1 MWSATRVAKRT
12 VTRTSF
18 PNPERKALSAALMC
32 ACGDSPHRQTCLPA
46 GYCLSR
52 ARLRH
57 LQESDWVVV
66 TEDSVPVGLAAYKR
80 ADGEVRVIHELLLDQ
95 TLDAANAVRVTEE
108 LLSALEMVAYDDGIR
123 CLTFLLRCS
132 VVIGPF
138 EQRGYRSLVLDSSGM
153 WLQRTLGWLGWCET
167 RSERPH

>member
-1 MWSATRVAKRT
+1 M
-12 VTRTSF
+12 F
-18 PNPERKALSAALMC
+18 GC
-32 ACGDSPHRQTCLPA
+32 CGSLNRQTCLPA

-57 LQESDWVVV
+57 LEESDWVVV
-66 TEDSVPVGLAAYKR
+66 TDDSVPVGLAAYKR

-95 TLDAANAVRVTEE
+95 TLDASGAVRVTEA

-132 VVIGPF
+132 VVMEPF
-138 EQRGYRSLVLDSSGM
+138 EQRGYMSLALDASGM
-153 WLQRTLGWLGWCET
+153 WLQRKLGWLGWCET
-167 RSERPH
+167 HSERPH